1 MYAIV
6 DINNKQYKVEE
17 GKFIEVDLMG
27 QDSGSKLT
35 LDKVLMV
42 SDGKSANIGKPVIEG
57 ATIDAEILGNIKSKK
72 VLVYKM
78 RAKKG
83 YRRKQGH
90 RQSFTKHKINKMN
103 AFALRKLF

>member
-17 GKFIEVDLMG
+17 GRYIEVDLMG
-27 QDSGSKLT
+27 QEPGAKIT

-42 SDGKSANIGKPVIEG
+42 TDGKSVNLGKPVIAG
-57 ATIDAEILGNIKSKK
+57 ASVSAEVLGNIKDKK
-72 VLVYKM
+72 VIVYKM
-78 RAKKG
+78 RPKKG

-90 RQSFTKHKINKMN
+90 RQNFTKIKIEKINASVK
-103 AFALRKLF
+103 A

>member
-6 DINNKQYKVEE
+6 EINNKQYKVEE
-17 GKFIEVDLMG
+17 GKFIEVDLMKEKEG
-27 QDSGSKLT
+27 TKLSF
-35 LDKVLMV
+35 DKVLMV
-42 SDGKSANIGKPVIEG
+42 SDGKSVNIGKPVIEG
-57 ATIDAEILGNIKSKK
+57 ATIDTEILGSTKEKK

-90 RQSFTKHKINKMN
+90 RQQHTKLKIAKINATVK
-103 AFALRKLF
+103 A

>member
-6 DINNKQYKVEE
+6 EINNKQYKVEE
-17 GKFIEVDLMG
+17 GKYIEVDLLDKEIG
-27 QDSGSKLT
+27 EKLT
-35 LDKVLMV
+35 LDRVLMV
-42 SDGKSANIGKPVIEG
+42 SDTASANIGAPII
-57 ATIDAEILGNIKSKK
+57 ANASIDAEIIGTNKDKK

-90 RQSFTKHKINKMN
+90 RQQYTKLKINKIN
-103 AFALRKLF
+103 ASVAA

>member
-6 DINNKQYKVEE
+6 EINNKQYKVEE
-17 GKFIEVDLMG
+17 GKYIEVDLLDKEIG
-27 QDSGSKLT
+27 EKLT
-35 LDKVLMV
+35 LDRVLMV
-42 SDGKSANIGKPVIEG
+42 SDSASANIGAPII
-57 ATIDAEILGNIKSKK
+57 ANASIDAEIIGTNKDKK

-90 RQSFTKHKINKMN
+90 RQQYTKLKINKIN
-103 AFALRKLF
+103 ASVAA